1 MAPKRKAKDVPKAES
16 FGQVVVMDAQRDR
29 GHWLCSL
36 LDSLSYQAELVELEG
51 LDGTLPAKPT
61 LVVLGDLDRGP
72 ALEAAVEQVKVR
84 FPGAP
89 LAILGNLSG
98 EADALPDAVEG
109 AILGVLPSPPKLID
123 LTELLARARAQVDA
137 DDYPD
142 EQPREAG
149 RDPGLFRALVGK
161 SEKMQK
167 VREAIDRAGPTQAT
181 VLVTGETGCG
191 KEVVA
196 RNIHFRSDRSRGP
209 FVAVNCGAIPS
220 DLLESELFGHEK
232 GAFTGAVS
240 SRKGRF
246 EMAEGG
252 TLFLDEI
259 GDMPLMMQV
268 KLLRVLQEKVFE
280 RVGGTQPLAADV
292 RIIAATH
299 RDLDA
304 HIGDGRFREDLY
316 YRLNVFPIEMPPLR
330 ERTDDLPLL
339 IDELLARIRADGGP
353 RLDFTEQALAFL
365 EGYRWPGNVREL
377 SNLLERL
384 SILYPDSRI
393 DIGHLPK
400 NYLESAGLDPDELK
414 VAVPEPLAPPP
425 APPALK
431 PLATDALP
439 SDRQEPSL
447 ALPEEGLNLRDHLA
461 KVEIAMILQA
471 LEQGDWIVAR
481 AASLLG
487 LRRTTLVEKMRRYKL
502 GTGR

>member
-1 MAPKRKAKDVPKAES
+1 
-16 FGQVVVMDAQRDR
+16 
-29 GHWLCSL
+29 
-36 LDSLSYQAELVELEG
+36 
-51 LDGTLPAKPT
+51 
-61 LVVLGDLDRGP
+61 LVVLGDLDCGA
-72 ALEAAVEQVKVR
+72 ALEAA
-84 FPGAP
+84 
-89 LAILGNLSG
+89 LSEVQSCFG
-98 EADALPDAVEG
+98 GTPIALLTRADQAPDAIPPVVE
-109 AILGVLPSPPKLID
+109 AALLGVLPSPPKLID
-123 LTELLARARAQVDA
+123 LTDLLARARAEVDA
-137 DDYPD
+137 ETYPE
-142 EQPREAG
+142 EQPRDAG
-149 RDPGLFRALVGK
+149 RVPELFRLLVGR
-161 SEKMQK
+161 SEKIQQ
-167 VREAIDRAGPTQAT
+167 VRDAIDRAGPTQAT

-240 SRKGRF
+240 NRKGRF

-299 RDLDA
+299 RNLDSQ
-304 HIGDGRFREDLY
+304 ISEGRFREDLY
-316 YRLNVFPIEMPPLR
+316 YRLNVFPIEMPALR
-330 ERTDDLPLL
+330 ERSDDLPLL
-339 IDELLARIRADGGP
+339 IDDLLARIQANGGP
-353 RLDFTEQALAFL
+353 RLAFTEGALKFL
-365 EGYRWPGNVREL
+365 EEYRWPGNVREL

-384 SILYPDSRI
+384 AILYPDCRI
-393 DIGHLPK
+393 DVAQLPK
-400 NYLESAGLDPDELK
+400 NYLEAAGLDAD
-414 VAVPEPLAPPP
+414 AYASTAPEPLVARREPPP
-425 APPALK
+425 E
-431 PLATDALP
+431 P
-439 SDRQEPSL
+439 SPSAGAKVSAEGPSL